1 MSSTQLKR
9 SRQLAFNRQRG
20 RCYYCDQQMC
30 LQSTLGPRPLLCTAE
45 HLLPRH
51 EGGTDDPANIV
62 AACLHC
68 NRTRHR
74 RKVPPDPTSYRT
86 EVLRRVMKG
95 HWHPHEVLAW
105 SASRAQRST

>member
-20 RCYYCDQQMC
+20 RCYYCDLHMC
-30 LQSTLGPRPLLCTAE
+30 LEGSPGPRLLLCTAE

-51 EGGTDDPANIV
+51 EGGTDDPLNIV

-74 RKVPPDPTSYRT
+74 KKAPPDPASYRA

-95 HWHPHEVLAW
+95 RWHPHQVLAW
-105 SASRAQRST
+105 SASSTRQPT